1 MKTKNTKKIVISIIA
16 IVLALL
22 IVGGCVAL
30 YFLAVSIYDGSFN
43 YRCTSEEEI
52 SFDVSEFPGLTR
64 ERHTFTSNKGQTLV
78 GYLYEKEDVEKIFGT
93 SFKLTH
99 SVCNNRI
106 FFTTRSRTI
115 RSNRTRSNSTS
126 CRIIGW
132 IWQRINRIIATKNQ

>member
-43 YRCTSEEEI
+43 YRCTSEEKI

-78 GYLYEKEDVEKIFGT
+78 GYLYLTGQRERLDLLMGVILQTHQNDDKE
-93 SFKLTH
+93 
-99 SVCNNRI
+99 
-106 FFTTRSRTI
+106 
-115 RSNRTRSNSTS
+115 
-126 CRIIGW
+126 
-132 IWQRINRIIATKNQ
+132 